1 MLDNNSSGSLH
12 VTRDSER
19 LAQVNDKEM
28 KLQVHV
34 HEDPLLA
41 AKQNSLGR
49 PKRKIP
55 RREKPRHLRQ
65 VSEQTMSIT
74 KQAKKF

>member
-1 MLDNNSSGSLH
+1 
-12 VTRDSER
+12 
-19 LAQVNDKEM
+19 M

-41 AKQNSLGR
+41 AKQNSLCR

-55 RREKPRHLRQ
+55 RREKSRQLRQ

-74 KQAKKF
+74 KQAKKILRTLQRCDDVMNKVCTFMVKFSIK